1 MIHICLAVLKY
12 ECSYET
18 IKYYIEA
25 IILHLCTFT
34 PVHVILVFIAYT
46 QTSPL
51 NAHAGVSNEGR
62 ALKFGLNLHLYQ
74 LFVHVSTEGPAE
86 YPHMPSMPEPSML
99 KNAISTTNS

>member
-34 PVHVILVFIAYT
+34 PVHVILVHIAYV
-46 QTSPL
+46 QKSPF
-51 NAHAGVSNEGR
+51 NAHADVYSEDR

-86 YPHMPSMPEPSML
+86 YLHMPLMPEPSML
-99 KNAISTTNS
+99 KSAISTTKS